1 MHVRNDASTMVRLTG
16 EGRDNVVDLSVVYVY
31 LCVALVCLKSTLS
44 LMLLA
49 ASYAVNLVV
58 KMSITTHQLL

>member
-1 MHVRNDASTMVRLTG
+1 MHVRNDASAMVRLTG
-16 EGRDNVVDLSVVYVY
+16 EGRDNVVDLSVVYLY